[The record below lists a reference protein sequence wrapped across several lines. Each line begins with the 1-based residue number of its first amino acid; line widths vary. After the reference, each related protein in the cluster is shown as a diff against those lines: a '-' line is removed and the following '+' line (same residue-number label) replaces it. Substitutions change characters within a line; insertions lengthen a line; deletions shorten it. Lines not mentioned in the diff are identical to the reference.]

1 MRFPGIIPAVTTPF
15 DASGE
20 VDLSALAGNVAALL
34 DAGVHGIVAT
44 GTMGEAG
51 SLSSAE
57 RRAVVEAVVRTV
69 EGRLP
74 VIAGVSAGTPAAA
87 IALAADAADAG
98 ASALML
104 LPPLGYRGDAR
115 EITAFYRAVAE
126 AAALPLMAYNNPEAS
141 GTDLTPEL
149 LIGLYEEIDAVVAV
163 KECSGDAR
171 RIPALLNGADGLE
184 VLVGGDDWAL
194 EGFCA
199 GATGWV
205 SGVAVVA
212 PRECVA
218 LYEACR
224 AGDLDAAR
232 AVYRRLLPLARFDM
246 TPKLVQYF
254 KAAMDHVGLAGGPCR
269 PPRLALTADE
279 RAALQ
284 KAMAVLRERVDGAT
298 SAGGSTEAAAVLNAR
313 GAG

>member
-15 DASGE
+15 DDSGE
-20 VDLSALAGNVAALL
+20 IDLAALEGNLAALL
-34 DAGVHGIVAT
+34 DAGVHGLVAT

-51 SLSSAE
+51 SLSAAE
-57 RRAVVEAVVRTV
+57 RRTVVQAVVLAAG
-69 EGRLP
+69 GRVP

-98 ASALML
+98 ADALML
-104 LPPLGYRGDAR
+104 LPPLGYRGDAD
-115 EITAFYRAVAE
+115 EIEAFYRAVAE
-126 AAALPLMAYNNPEAS
+126 AGGLPLMAYNNPESS
-141 GTDLTPEL
+141 GTDMRPD
-149 LIGLYEEIDAVVAV
+149 LIVRLYERIDAVVAV

-171 RIPALLNGADGLE
+171 RIPALLNAAPGLE

-199 GATGWV
+199 GAGGWV
-205 SGVAVVA
+205 TGVADVA

-218 LYEACR
+218 LWEACR
-224 AGDLDAAR
+224 SGDLEAAR
-232 AVYRRLLPLARFDM
+232 AVYGRMLPLARFDM

-254 KAAMDHVGLAGGPCR
+254 KAAMDEVGLAGGPCR
-269 PPRLALTADE
+269 PPRLPLRDDE

-284 KAMAVLRERVDGAT
+284 DALAVLREGAV
-298 SAGGSTEAAAVLNAR
+298 A
-313 GAG
+313 